1 MRLLLKAKIGLGG
14 GAIAALLSTP
24 THASAA
30 VNDLPDAR
38 ASIVV
43 TANTFVDTQGDS
55 ISTPP
60 ATLPIADSVQ
70 ALGAETA
77 PSTAAAALAQV
88 IGGDDPVLR
97 VDATALGAPLVV
109 VVTAHA
115 HAFASLSYDFEVVG
129 APAGPV
135 PVIFS
140 GGNSASEHVGAGDNS
155 ASSSATVSIGE
166 PSTRQNIVTES
177 GGDYSVTLMLTPDV
191 PYEVDMSADA
201 QVTAGLTALDEVAF
215 VDPKLKPAAGVVG
228 YSIEYS
234 PNLGVATPEPST
246 WAMML
251 LGFAGLGYAGY
262 HTGAAK
268 TRRFLR
274 SLCRLGTVSGRGRRA
289 PSRCALNR
297 RSWRAHDRCTAGQ
310 HQPAGRQP
318 TGRRG
323 ESGPRQSLR
332 LRRYRAGAC
341 RSHVWRL

>member
-1 MRLLLKAKIGLGG
+1 MRPLHNAGIRIGGHA
-14 GAIAALLSTP
+14 AIAALLSMVATAP
-24 THASAA
+24 THAVAA
-30 VNDLPDAR
+30 VNELPNAR

-43 TANTFVDTQGDS
+43 TGDTFVDNQGDS

-115 HAFASLSYDFEVVG
+115 HAFASLSYDFEVLG
-129 APAGPV
+129 TPGGPV

-140 GGNSASEHVGAGDNS
+140 GSNSASEHVGAGDNS

-166 PSTRQNIVTES
+166 PSTRQNIITEG
-177 GGDYSVTLMLTPDV
+177 GGDYSVTLMVTPDV
-191 PYEVDMSADA
+191 LYEVDMSADA

-215 VDPKLKPAAGVVG
+215 VDPKLTLASGVVG

-234 PNLGVATPEPST
+234 PNLGGAAPEAST

-251 LGFAGLGYAGY
+251 AGFAGLGCLA
-262 HTGAAK
+262 
-268 TRRFLR
+268 RRSR
-274 SLCRLGTVSGRGRRA
+274 CRARRA
-289 PSRCALNR
+289 
-297 RSWRAHDRCTAGQ
+297 G
-310 HQPAGRQP
+310 
-318 TGRRG
+318 
-323 ESGPRQSLR
+323 
-332 LRRYRAGAC
+332 
-341 RSHVWRL
+341 